1 MKKSSLS
8 PLCLLM
14 LILPGVLR
22 AQQVDYN
29 KIILPP
35 GALNISYEE
44 RLVQLAWQNNPASQI
59 AQSDVVAAD
68 HELKAL
74 NSQWLRQFGVTANVN
89 KYSIDEFKGEQGV
102 DEVFNFY
109 PAYNVFFTLPLS
121 TFFEGPHLKK
131 AAQQRVNASEE
142 RVNQL
147 KLSLRAEVL
156 KRYNEYKMNETIR
169 NIRKEALDNEE
180 SNYLVVEEKF
190 KNGTATVEAY
200 QQVLK
205 LRNELRIQVVEAETA
220 LIQSKLDLEALIGIK
235 LEEVK

>member
-1 MKKSSLS
+1 MRKSIHT
-8 PLCLLM
+8 LL
-14 LILPGVLR
+14 LLVGLTTVVV

-35 GALNISYEE
+35 GAQNISYEE

-59 AQSDVVAAD
+59 ARNDAVAAG

-74 NSQWLRQFGVTANVN
+74 NAQWLRQFGVTANVN
-89 KYSIDEFKGEQGV
+89 KYSLDEFKGEDS

-131 AAQQRVNASEE
+131 AAQQRVVASEE
-142 RVNQL
+142 RINQL
-147 KLSLRAEVL
+147 KLNLRAEVL

-180 SNYLVVEEKF
+180 SNFLVVEEKF
-190 KNGTATVEAY
+190 KNGTATVESY
-200 QQVLK
+200 QQVVK
-205 LRNELRIQVVEAETA
+205 FRNELRIQSAEAETA

>member
-1 MKKSSLS
+1 MRKSIHT
-8 PLCLLM
+8 LL
-14 LILPGVLR
+14 LLVGITTAAV

-35 GALNISYEE
+35 GAQNISYEE

-59 AQSDVVAAD
+59 ARNDAVASE
-68 HELKAL
+68 HELKAM
-74 NSQWLRQFGVTANVN
+74 NAQWLRQFGVTANVN
-89 KYSIDEFKGEQGV
+89 KYSLDEFKGEASN

-131 AAQQRVNASEE
+131 AAQQRLEASEE

-147 KLSLRAEVL
+147 KLNLRAEVL

-180 SNYLVVEEKF
+180 SNFLVVEEKF
-190 KNGTATVEAY
+190 KNGTTTVESY

-205 LRNELRIQVVEAETA
+205 FRNEMRIQSAEAETA